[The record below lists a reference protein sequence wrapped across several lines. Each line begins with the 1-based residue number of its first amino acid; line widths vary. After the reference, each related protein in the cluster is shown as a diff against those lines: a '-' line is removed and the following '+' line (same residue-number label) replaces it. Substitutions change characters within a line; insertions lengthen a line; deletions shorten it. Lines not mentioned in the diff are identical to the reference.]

1 MAQLTTL
8 LLTRPHAAS
17 QRFARQVVDQLGEI
31 RIEISPLID
40 IDFLDLNEE
49 PNAQTIVF
57 TSRNGVDAWSRA
69 CFTTRAS
76 CFCVGEATADAARAI
91 GFDPKVSGGT
101 VEHLVSDVQ
110 NAKPSGE
117 ILHVHGRHT
126 RGGLVDR
133 LRAKGFKSQSL
144 IAYEQSLKE
153 LSTSARDLLQGGASV
168 IVPLF
173 SPRSA
178 LQFASYGPFGPQV
191 KTIAISKSAA
201 VACPGATIAPHPD
214 AKGMIAK
221 ISELVIA

>member
-31 RIEISPLID
+31 RIETSPLID

-91 GFDPKVSGGT
+91 GLYCDLACRAALDGMSAQLGAAGVDLGAMEEAP
-101 VEHLVSDVQ
+101 VEE
-110 NAKPSGE
+110 A
-117 ILHVHGRHT
+117 
-126 RGGLVDR
+126 
-133 LRAKGFKSQSL
+133 
-144 IAYEQSLKE
+144 
-153 LSTSARDLLQGGASV
+153 LSTEAEAAPAD
-168 IVPLF
+168 
-173 SPRSA
+173 
-178 LQFASYGPFGPQV
+178 
-191 KTIAISKSAA
+191 AA
-201 VACPGATIAPHPD
+201 VVEAAVEAPAEAAEAP
-214 AKGMIAK
+214 A
-221 ISELVIA
+221 SS

>member
-31 RIEISPLID
+31 RIEISPLIG

-49 PNAQTIVF
+49 PNVPTIVF

-69 CFTTRAS
+69 GFATCAS

-91 GFDPKVSGGT
+91 GFNPKVSGGT
-101 VEHLVSDVQ
+101 VEHLVSDLQ
-110 NAKPSGE
+110 NAEPSGE

-126 RGGLVDR
+126 HGGLVDR
-133 LRAKGFKSQSL
+133 LRAKGLKSQSL
-144 IAYEQSLKE
+144 ISYEQNLKE
-153 LSTSARDLLQGGASV
+153 LSTSAKALLQGGAPV

-178 LQFASYGPFGPQV
+178 LQFASSGSFGPQV

-201 VACPGATIAPHPD
+201 AVCPGASIAPHPN
-214 AKGMIAK
+214 AKGMIAA
-221 ISELVIA
+221 ISEVVIA